1 MLFSGPRRRGLLW
14 TLRSN
19 LKLGGAGIGMMPAPF
34 FRILFALLKT
44 LLPAAQ
50 RGAAMYIKTHS
61 LLAQAAHM
69 LRQAKRIVCL
79 TGSGVSAES
88 GVATFRNAE
97 NGLWSRFDPQRLA
110 SQEGFAANPGL
121 VWQWYMHRLTA
132 VEQAEPNAGHRALA
146 ELEQR
151 APHFTLV
158 TQNVDDLH
166 ERGGSRHVLHLHG
179 RINRFR
185 CNVCGFDHD
194 LLPAEHR
201 ATLPPRC
208 LACGG
213 VVRPDVVWFGEPLPA
228 RLLDKAWQAS
238 ERCDLFLV
246 VGTSG
251 LVYPAA
257 HLPLLA
263 RQRGARVIDVNP
275 EVTSISEQADV
286 HLAGRS
292 GALLPQLLAQLATEL
307 AQ

>member
-1 MLFSGPRRRGLLW
+1 
-14 TLRSN
+14 
-19 LKLGGAGIGMMPAPF
+19 
-34 FRILFALLKT
+34 
-44 LLPAAQ
+44 
-50 RGAAMYIKTHS
+50 MYMKTHS
-61 LLAQAAHM
+61 LLAEAAYL
-69 LRQAKRIVCL
+69 LRQAKRVVCL

-97 NGLWSRFDPQRLA
+97 NGIWSRFDPQRLA
-110 SQEGFAANPGL
+110 TQEGFAANPGL
-121 VWQWYMHRLTA
+121 VWQWYMHRLA
-132 VEQAEPNAGHRALA
+132 AIEQAKPNAGHCALA
-146 ELEQR
+146 GLER
-151 APHFTLV
+151 GAACFTLV

-166 ERGGSRHVLHLHG
+166 ERGGSSHVLHLHG

-194 LLPAEHR
+194 LRPGERR

-208 LACGG
+208 SACGG
-213 VVRPDVVWFGEPLPA
+213 TIRPDVVWFGEPLPG

-257 HLPLLA
+257 QLPLLA
-263 RQRGARVIDVNP
+263 QQHGALLIDINP
-275 EVTSISEQADV
+275 EVTSISEQANI

-292 GALLPQLLAQLATEL
+292 GALLPLLLAKIDQATV
-307 AQ
+307 A